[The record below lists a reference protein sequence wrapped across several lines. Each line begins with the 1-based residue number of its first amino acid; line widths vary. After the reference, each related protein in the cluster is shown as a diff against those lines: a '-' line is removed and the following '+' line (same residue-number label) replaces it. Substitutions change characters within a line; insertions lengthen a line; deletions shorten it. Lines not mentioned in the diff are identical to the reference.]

1 MSEFT
6 YKPKQKDEI
15 FGFKSHKNRDAKDF
29 LKYLLVKGVISV
41 NLIKEALSET
51 NEEITTAIADS
62 IEEQTTAIADS
73 IEEQSTVAAIKI
85 DRTTSR
91 LMK

>member
-41 NLIKEALSET
+41 SLIKEALVET
-51 NEEITTAIADS
+51 NEEIASAIVES
-62 IEEQTTAIADS
+62 IDEQTTELAR
-73 IEEQSTVAAIKI
+73 KF
-85 DRTTSR
+85 
-91 LMK
+91 K